1 MTYDQTLIVIRERS
15 FLELVD
21 LGLVVAR
28 DRPIVLFVA
37 ALAGIAPLAALNIWL
52 LSEMAFSQV
61 YWVALLLLEAP
72 WATAP
77 LTLVLGDLMFG
88 LRPRPARILKGLAIA
103 LPKLVLTQL
112 WFRGLLVL
120 TVIGYSLVPVQV
132 NAFTNPAAV
141 LLVLTVIGY
150 SLVPSQ
156 YAFLSEVVLLE
167 RVGTVRS
174 LKRAS
179 ALSRDFRGELFMRWL
194 GQVALGLTFALCFQA
209 GVTSLWSVLIGDKLT
224 WVQPVLSDF
233 GGLLFQAAI
242 WIAIAFFAIVRFLS
256 YIDRRIRLEG
266 WEIELRLKMVSRAL
280 EERLQ

>member
-28 DRPIVLFVA
+28 DRPIVLSVA

-52 LSEMAFSQV
+52 LSEEAFSQV
-61 YWVALLLLEAP
+61 YWVLLLLVEAP

-88 LRPRPARILKGLAIA
+88 LRPRPGRILNGLAVA

-112 WFRGLLVL
+112 LFRGLLV
-120 TVIGYSLVPVQV
+120 
-132 NAFTNPAAV
+132 F
-141 LLVLTVIGY
+141 TVIGY

-167 RVGTVRS
+167 RVGTFRS

-179 ALSRDFRGELFMRWL
+179 ALSRGFRGELFMRWL
-194 GQVALGLTFALCFQA
+194 GQIALGLTFALCFQA
-209 GVTSLWSVLIGDKLT
+209 GVTSLGSVLVGGKLT
-224 WVQPVLSDF
+224 WVQPVLSDV
-233 GGLLFQAAI
+233 GGLLFQAAV

-266 WEIELRLKMVSRAL
+266 WEIELRLKMVGRAL
-280 EERLQ
+280 EERLL